1 MDASGSNER
10 KKMKIGMRIHF
21 LRLNSSS
28 SSTEENVSFS
38 LSLSDSSFLHL
49 STLDTKR
56 MMKRKQDPG
65 VTACCY
71 FGGKNKFCWKD
82 QIARSDRISLWKLI
96 QSILTRMDQIGRW
109 ADGKLEWWP
118 TLSIKVMNVFTRT
131 LIRRGVINHWLNPR
145 QDPGPHVQQPLLM
158 CFSPESRLLLFFLL
172 PTGIPDVFFFFFFDP
187 GVYKKYT
194 HKHF

>member
-28 SSTEENVSFS
+28 SSTEENVS

-96 QSILTRMDQIGRW
+96 QSILTRMD
-109 ADGKLEWWP
+109 
-118 TLSIKVMNVFTRT
+118 
-131 LIRRGVINHWLNPR
+131 
-145 QDPGPHVQQPLLM
+145 
-158 CFSPESRLLLFFLL
+158 
-172 PTGIPDVFFFFFFDP
+172 
-187 GVYKKYT
+187 
-194 HKHF
+194 